1 MEDISVLVFPLF
13 YHEESREGKRAVF
26 NLRDFRQIFP
36 IKPKAPSGIASARG
50 IILMFAFKPEA
61 GCCHSWGTCRL
72 RSTAN
77 RTCRRIWLRVR
88 SAGLGAAG
96 SEAVLP

>member
-36 IKPKAPSGIASARG
+36 DKTKSPERHYFRSGHN
-50 IILMFAFKPEA
+50 LNV
-61 GCCHSWGTCRL
+61 C
-72 RSTAN
+72 
-77 RTCRRIWLRVR
+77 V
-88 SAGLGAAG
+88 
-96 SEAVLP
+96 

>member
-36 IKPKAPSGIASARG
+36 DKTKSPERHCEPHQIMRTALKAP
-50 IILMFAFKPEA
+50 M
-61 GCCHSWGTCRL
+61 
-72 RSTAN
+72 
-77 RTCRRIWLRVR
+77 
-88 SAGLGAAG
+88 
-96 SEAVLP
+96 